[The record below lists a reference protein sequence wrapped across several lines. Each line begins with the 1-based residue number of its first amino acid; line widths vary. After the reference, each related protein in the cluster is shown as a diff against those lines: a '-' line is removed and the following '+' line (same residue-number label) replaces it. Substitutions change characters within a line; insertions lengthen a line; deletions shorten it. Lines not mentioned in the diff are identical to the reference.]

1 MQNKNFK
8 IYYLIVF
15 VLLGLLFFITP
26 CYSKTYKIYDIDII
40 DITGIDYE
48 SDILRVQF
56 QYINRDK
63 GTWVRWEKKNVDC
76 SCQVFFMTNDQKK
89 KQRPIASVRN
99 FLEKYDQLLFIDVP
113 ENLVK
118 DYEYGHI
125 ECEFNIGWKLI
136 KTDGNFKF
144 R

>member
-76 SCQVFFMTNDQKK
+76 SCQVF
-89 KQRPIASVRN
+89 
-99 FLEKYDQLLFIDVP
+99 L
-113 ENLVK
+113 
-118 DYEYGHI
+118 
-125 ECEFNIGWKLI
+125 
-136 KTDGNFKF
+136 
-144 R
+144 